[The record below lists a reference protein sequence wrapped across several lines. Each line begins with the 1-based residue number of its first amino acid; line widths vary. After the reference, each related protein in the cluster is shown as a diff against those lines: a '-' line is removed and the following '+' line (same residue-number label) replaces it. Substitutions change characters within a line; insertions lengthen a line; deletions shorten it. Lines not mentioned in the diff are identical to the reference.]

1 VKGKPGGKKKP
12 AGVLTPLA
20 RVRKVKKENID
31 VQKKEKSLY
40 DTVWHT
46 SSNTG
51 DSPTMSRI
59 KAQTARA
66 EFWADYFQLPKESA
80 TDFIY

>member
-1 VKGKPGGKKKP
+1 M
-12 AGVLTPLA
+12 
-20 RVRKVKKENID
+20 KKENIE

-46 SSNTG
+46 RSKAG
-51 DSPTMSRI
+51 DNAAMCRS
-59 KAQTARA
+59 KAQAARA

-80 TDFIY
+80 KDFIY